1 MPANEIDQLLR
12 LCYLYRGS
20 LLQISPSDPTSELVA
35 KKMLKLYG
43 GSIAYAGWWDLN
55 SCLSVSR

>member
-35 KKMLKLYG
+35 KKMMKLYG

-55 SCLSVSR
+55 S